1 MQQSCIYFVFHTKL
15 KQRDC
20 RCTFA
25 SKILDMKRKFWI
37 YVLFFVGLAIG
48 FYFIMTRLIPGYG
61 EVKLPVLSYV
71 QAFKFTNQ
79 DGGAVTEKELEGK
92 VFVTEFFFT
101 TCPNICPV
109 LNNNMKKVY
118 DQYKDEPGFLI
129 LSHTS
134 NPETDSSSRLKQYAD
149 SMKVN
154 TNRWWFL
161 TGRKDS
167 LYNMARQSY
176 LLDDPKNNLV
186 KIEDQFMHTQF
197 FALVDKSG
205 QVRKIYDGLKETEVK
220 QLNLDIAVL
229 LKEPVTRKRFT
240 NNLFGN

>member
-1 MQQSCIYFVFHTKL
+1 
-15 KQRDC
+15 
-20 RCTFA
+20 
-25 SKILDMKRKFWI
+25 MKRKFWI